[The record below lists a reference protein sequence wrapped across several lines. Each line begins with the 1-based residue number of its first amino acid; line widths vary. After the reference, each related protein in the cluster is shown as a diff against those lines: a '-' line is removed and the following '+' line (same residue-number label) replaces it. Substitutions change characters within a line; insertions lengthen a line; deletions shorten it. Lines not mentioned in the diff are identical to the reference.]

1 MQLPH
6 NQLTSFLFSKKS
18 ILLSRHLKNRNTI
31 SFPPSKWAKIFFQRE
46 KGVSTPIHESSF
58 LESNLAERVRQ
69 LKICVFYSISR
80 LFQGEKDLDED
91 TT

>member
-1 MQLPH
+1 MNL
-6 NQLTSFLFSKKS
+6 
-18 ILLSRHLKNRNTI
+18 
-31 SFPPSKWAKIFFQRE
+31 
-46 KGVSTPIHESSF
+46 

-91 TT
+91 TTQDQRHHCSEITEK

>member
-1 MQLPH
+1 MKL
-6 NQLTSFLFSKKS
+6 
-18 ILLSRHLKNRNTI
+18 
-31 SFPPSKWAKIFFQRE
+31 
-46 KGVSTPIHESSF
+46 
-58 LESNLAERVRQ
+58 LESNLAERVGQ